1 MTIFTKNW
9 WKAAGERALK
19 TWAQTLAAS
28 LAAGA
33 ITWGAA
39 EWQEALLASL
49 LGALLSVLTSIASNN
64 VGPHGSPSLVNEPTL
79 VTNFGIPAYP
89 SVSGDANAVR
99 EPGFDSS
106 YRLPENPEDV
116 LA

>member
-49 LGALLSVLTSIASNN
+49 LGALLSILTSIASNN
-64 VGPHGSPSLVNEPTL
+64 VGEHGSPSLVSTSEP
-79 VTNFGIPAYP
+79 VANFGSYAP
-89 SVSGDANAVR
+89 VTGDVNAVR
-99 EPGFDSS
+99 QPGFDTS
-106 YRLPENPEDV
+106 YRIPENPEDI
-116 LA
+116 LE